1 MDHITV
7 LYQGKIYEFERSL
20 TVKEILKKLGLNSE
34 EHVVVVDDEIY
45 TEDRIVKTGSRVV
58 IHKVTSAG

>member
-1 MDHITV
+1 VDHIAV
-7 LYQGKIYEFERSL
+7 LYQGKTYEFERSL
-20 TVKEILKKLGLNSE
+20 TVKDILKKLSLNSE

-45 TEDRIVKTGSRVV
+45 TEDRIVKIGSRVV

>member
-1 MDHITV
+1 MDHIAV
-7 LYQGKIYEFERSL
+7 LYQGKTYEFERSL
-20 TVKEILKKLGLNSE
+20 TVKDILKKLSLNSE

-45 TEDRIVKTGSRVV
+45 TEDRIVKIGSRVV

>member
-7 LYQGKIYEFERSL
+7 LYQGKTYEFDRPL
-20 TVKEILKKLGLNSE
+20 AVKDILKKLSLNSE
-34 EHVVVVDDEIY
+34 EHVVVVDGEIY
-45 TEDRIVKTGSRVV
+45 TEDRTVKVGSSVV